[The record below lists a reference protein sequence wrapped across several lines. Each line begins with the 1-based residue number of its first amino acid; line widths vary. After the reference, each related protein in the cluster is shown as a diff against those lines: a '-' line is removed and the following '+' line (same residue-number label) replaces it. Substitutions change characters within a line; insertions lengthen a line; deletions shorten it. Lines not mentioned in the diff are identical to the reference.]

1 MRRLTLAAALL
12 PSLAAPVTAQTGA
25 DGDSLVLSGPGG
37 QLRVAGYEVD
47 VDQVRF
53 SDAGATILSGA
64 TLTRP
69 GRDGHVLIRQVE
81 VPETGLLARILTPI
95 SECDPAE
102 AASGTVLARDVRF
115 RPDSDLGVPGG
126 REEVRVPVMEIE
138 MSRIGCS
145 WRMTGVADGV
155 VISGVDGSR
164 IDIDTVETRLRLSG
178 PTLEEVDARVDLI
191 GLALTGVEGPVGL
204 RSDEVGFSFSG
215 DLSDSGLV
223 SLVRSDAPLAELI
236 TAAADSAIRSGFY
249 MRGFELV
256 PDLFLPERDLTRL
269 GLTGHP
275 PISGDTEIAVSMERG
290 AFRVRGSADM
300 TGIVRGEMDLSGSLP
315 QPGGVS
321 VPDAIAGS
329 VPVPA
334 ELIGVSLERATIRY
348 EDLGA
353 DGIIEH
359 LTGRPVAELA
369 TDLIGPRVERAS
381 SRLPGGLGATVTAAW
396 DGVMGIL
403 RDGNGSA
410 GLRPE
415 QPFSLIEFAVS
426 GMLGPTMAA
435 SRTGAWREN

>member
-1 MRRLTLAAALL
+1 MRRLILTAAFLT
-12 PSLAAPVTAQTGA
+12 SLAAPVAAQTGA
-25 DGDSLVLSGPGG
+25 DGDTLVLSGPGG
-37 QLRVAGYEVD
+37 QLRVVGYEVD

-53 SDAGATILSGA
+53 SEAGVTILSGA

-81 VPETGLLARILTPI
+81 IPETGLLARILTPI
-95 SECDPAE
+95 SECDPTE
-102 AASGTVLARDVRF
+102 AASGAILAREVRF

-126 REEVRVPVMEIE
+126 REEIRVPVMEIE

-164 IDIDTVETRLRLSG
+164 IDIDTVETRMRLSG
-178 PTLEEVDARVDLI
+178 RSLEEVDARVDLI
-191 GLALTGVEGPVGL
+191 GMALTGADRPGGL
-204 RSDEVGFSFSG
+204 MSEEVGFSFSG
-215 DLSDSGLV
+215 DLSDDGIF
-223 SLVRSDAPLAELI
+223 SLIRSDAPLKDLI
-236 TAAADSAIRSGFY
+236 SAASDSVTRFGFY
-249 MRGFELV
+249 VRGFEMV

-269 GLTGHP
+269 GIAGYP
-275 PISGDTEIAVSMERG
+275 PISGDAEIAASMEFG
-290 AFRVRGSADM
+290 SFRVRGASDLS
-300 TGIVRGEMDLSGSLP
+300 GIVRGELDLSGSLP

-353 DGIIEH
+353 DGVIEH
-359 LTGRPVAELA
+359 LTGRPVATLA
-369 TDLIGPRVERAS
+369 TDLIGSRVDRVS
-381 SRLPGGLGATVTAAW
+381 GRLPGGLPATVAAAW
-396 DGVMGIL
+396 DGILGIL
-403 RDGNGSA
+403 RDGSGSA

-415 QPFSLIEFAVS
+415 QPFSLIELAVS
-426 GMLGPTMAA
+426 GMMGPTMAA

>member
-1 MRRLTLAAALL
+1 MRKLILTAALL
-12 PSLAAPVTAQTGA
+12 PSLAAPVAAQTAA
-25 DGDSLVLSGPGG
+25 DGDRLVLSDQGG

-53 SDAGATILSGA
+53 SEAGAMILSGA

-81 VPETGLLARILTPI
+81 IPETGLLSRLLKPA
-95 SECDPAE
+95 SECDPTE
-102 AASGTVLARDVRF
+102 AASGTILARDVRF

-138 MSRIGCS
+138 ASRIGCS
-145 WRMTGVADGV
+145 WRMSALADGV

-164 IDIDTVETRLRLSG
+164 IDIDTVETRMRLSG
-178 PTLEEVDARVDLI
+178 PDLKEVDARVDLI
-191 GLALTGVEGPVGL
+191 GMALTGAEGPGGL
-204 RSDEVGFSFSG
+204 RSQEVGFSFSG
-215 DLSDSGLV
+215 DLSDSGV
-223 SLVRSDAPLAELI
+223 FGLVRSGAPLAELI
-236 TAAADSAIRSGFY
+236 SVASEGVTRAGFY

-315 QPGGVS
+315 RPGGVS

-334 ELIGVSLERATIRY
+334 ELIGITLERATIRY

-359 LTGRPVAELA
+359 MTGRPVAALA
-369 TDLIGPRVERAS
+369 TDLIGPRVERVS
-381 SRLPGGLGATVTAAW
+381 TRLPGGLGATVTAAW

-426 GMLGPTMAA
+426 GMMGPTMAA